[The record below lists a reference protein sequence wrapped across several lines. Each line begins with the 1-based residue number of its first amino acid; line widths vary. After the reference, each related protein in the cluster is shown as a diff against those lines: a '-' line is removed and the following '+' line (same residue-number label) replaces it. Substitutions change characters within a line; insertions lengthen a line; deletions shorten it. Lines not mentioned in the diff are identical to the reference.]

1 MRSARR
7 VIARKGRRILPERS
21 RLTIPR
27 VVADL
32 RRSRQALTDIE
43 GQLDGLLLKL
53 RQPQPSID
61 AGSADLLEGSLA
73 QAGQALAALDN
84 LRQLW

>member
-1 MRSARR
+1 M
-7 VIARKGRRILPERS
+7 PERS
-21 RLTIPR
+21 RLTLPR

-32 RRSRQALTDIE
+32 RRSRQVLTDIE

-53 RQPQPSID
+53 RQPQPCIETDSPER
-61 AGSADLLEGSLA
+61 LEGSLA
-73 QAGQALAALDN
+73 QAGRALSALDD

>member
-1 MRSARR
+1 MRSSRR

-21 RLTIPR
+21 RLTVPR

-32 RRSRQALTDIE
+32 RRSREVLTDIQ

-61 AGSADLLEGSLA
+61 PSSPDRLEGSLA
-73 QAGQALAALDN
+73 QAGQALAAIDN
-84 LRQLW
+84 LRRLW